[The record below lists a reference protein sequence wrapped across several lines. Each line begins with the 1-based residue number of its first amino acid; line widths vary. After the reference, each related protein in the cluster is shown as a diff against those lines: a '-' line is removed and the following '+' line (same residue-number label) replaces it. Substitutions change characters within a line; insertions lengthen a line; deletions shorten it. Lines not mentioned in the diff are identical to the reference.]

1 MYGRTQRGSLKSSLG
16 VSNFHAIPSM
26 VSDFLQ
32 FSEAQATS
40 VPCIGDAMRGL
51 ALAQM
56 ISFSPDRSTSLPEIL
71 ASFIE
76 HCFHADHILRPLRA
90 RTACNLK
97 RWRIAPPYGVI
108 ESTYEVPMYP
118 CFFCAV
124 PFFSSQPPVVCSFG
138 VLCFCFLRRVWR
150 IRCVRHVS

>member
-1 MYGRTQRGSLKSSLG
+1 
-16 VSNFHAIPSM
+16 M
-26 VSDFLQ
+26 VSDFRQ

-108 ESTYEVPMYP
+108 EGTYEVPMYP

-124 PFFSSQPPVVCSFG
+124 PFFSSQPNPLLCVPSVFCVLAFCRVFG
-138 VLCFCFLRRVWR
+138 VSGVFGMCRSPEVM
-150 IRCVRHVS
+150 S